1 MIQTI
6 FGSPVVFLKT
16 DNIEEL
22 FPATLYEEIVDYL
35 LRPDNIVDQIY
46 AQGGKISLTDNESTT
61 IPNLTSKL
69 NLLLEFLKNAALKY
83 TYLYSTKKDLKFA
96 FYQINLSFQGCEI
109 KNHDENDSHSPE
121 KSLIVMFY
129 PKVPIGGAELVF
141 IHNGNEGDWVSDCLE
156 KNLVR
161 VTVDDGTI
169 VIFDSFTPHAVSPH
183 KVAASRMSITVAF
196 TLET

>member
-35 LRPDNIVDQIY
+35 LRPENIVDQVY
-46 AQGGKISLTDNESTT
+46 AQGGKISLTDSESTT
-61 IPNLTSKL
+61 IPNLTNKL

-109 KNHDENDSHSPE
+109 KNHDENESSKE
-121 KSLIVMFY
+121 SLIVTFY
-129 PKVPIGGAELVF
+129 PKVPVGGAELVF

-169 VIFDSFTPHAVSPH
+169 VIFDPFTPHAVSPH
-183 KVAASRMSITVAF
+183 KVAAPRMSITVAF